1 MSTRPAHASPHN
13 GHVARQRLPTF
24 ALSLALALAVACG
37 GGGSS
42 SKAAPTPDA
51 DATSAPSASASPIPD
66 FILSTFYPEYAGARL
81 SVHSSIPVPTDPRVP
96 TMVFNLTDNEL
107 RPTAVRSIY
116 AALEEIAAQDIA
128 VAGPNDETI
137 DIGPRTNASRTMV
150 LIPDGAPKPR
160 STVSDFIRTRNPVA
174 ATTFT
179 RGKDTFS
186 YVEMT
191 SDKFTDGYFK
201 SVQQF
206 GTFNFAIEVCQA
218 TVEAQPVDEAGAPL
232 EDATLKQDAQEVVCN
247 SIGAAVAA
255 RALNLPYATYEAF
268 ASSHPIRITNGRVP
282 ALVVP
287 QDAYASFPTAG
298 AIVR

>member
-1 MSTRPAHASPHN
+1 VILN
-13 GHVARQRLPTF
+13 RLYG
-24 ALSLALALAVACG
+24 SILALALALSIACGG

-42 SKAAPTPDA
+42 SKTQTAAPE
-51 DATSAPSASASPIPD
+51 ATSAPAAAASPVPD
-66 FILSTFYPEYAGARL
+66 FILNTFYPEYAGAKL
-81 SVHSSIPVPTDPRVP
+81 SVHSSIPVPTDPKVP

-107 RPTAVRSIY
+107 RPAAIRAIY
-116 AALEEIAAQDIA
+116 SAFEEIAQQDIS
-128 VAGPNDETI
+128 VGGPDDETI
-137 DIGPRTNASRTMV
+137 EIGPRENVSRTML

-160 STVSDFIRTRNPVA
+160 STISDFIRTRNPVA

-191 SDKFTDGYFK
+191 SDKFTDGFFK

-206 GTFNFAIEVCQA
+206 GTFNFAIEVCQS
-218 TVEAQPVDEAGAPL
+218 TVRAQPVDASGQPL
-232 EDATLKQDAQEVVCN
+232 TDATLAQDAQEVVCN

-255 RALNLPYATYEAF
+255 RALNLPYATYQAF
-268 ASSHPIRITNGRVP
+268 ATSHPIRITNGRSP

-287 QDAYASFPTAG
+287 QDAYASFPTQG
-298 AIVR
+298 AVVR